1 MKQAAV
7 SPLYLVCGVLVLEF
21 HSVLEY
27 SLVVQSETI
36 CFSPE
41 RNEIEFF
48 FCCGCLDA
56 SYLSKITINTYVYL
70 PKGLEHKM
78 GTSTWSIAAHFLAQY
93 WKDWSYITF
102 EYILKLKGL
111 KGSNSSGALL
121 NRLQCS
127 LHSLSGV
134 YSVDCL
140 SYGGF
145 IH

>member
-48 FCCGCLDA
+48 FF
-56 SYLSKITINTYVYL
+56 
-70 PKGLEHKM
+70 
-78 GTSTWSIAAHFLAQY
+78 AAV
-93 WKDWSYITF
+93 
-102 EYILKLKGL
+102 
-111 KGSNSSGALL
+111 ALL
-121 NRLQCS
+121 RHIYQK
-127 LHSLSGV
+127 
-134 YSVDCL
+134 
-140 SYGGF
+140 
-145 IH
+145 